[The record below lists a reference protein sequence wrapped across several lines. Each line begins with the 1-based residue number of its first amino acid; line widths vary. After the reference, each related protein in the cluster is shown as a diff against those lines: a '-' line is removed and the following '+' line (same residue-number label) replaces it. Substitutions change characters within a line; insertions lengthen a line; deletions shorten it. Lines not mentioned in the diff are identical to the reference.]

1 MALAGIAAIPT
12 SLIGGTD
19 AVVMMGVG
27 AGAGLAT
34 VLGGYYCMQ
43 LAFRGPD
50 RFAVKLV
57 VGGFLMRLVL
67 LMLTLVALVT
77 LAKIEPSRFV
87 LWLVG
92 FYVALVLA
100 EAVILA
106 RESMSGEE
114 TR

>member
-19 AVVMMGVG
+19 ALMMMGVG

-34 VLGGYYCMQ
+34 VLGGYYCMM
-43 LAFRGPD
+43 LAVRGPD

-57 VGGFLMRLVL
+57 VGGFLVRLVL
-67 LMLTLVALVT
+67 LMLTLAALVL
-77 LAKIEPSRFV
+77 LAGIEPARFV

-92 FYVALVLA
+92 FYIALVLC

-106 RESMSGEE
+106 RESMTAEE
-114 TR
+114 PR